1 MGCSPSRIDQLP
13 AVSLCHDRCKFLE
26 EALYQSYALADAHV
40 AYMHSLK
47 SLGPTLR
54 RFFDQT
60 LINDQSDS
68 QSNGDP
74 ETVAKLSK
82 PSSPDNCP
90 SSSTNSE
97 TSHIDFPSDLEDE
110 EFRDNKDFDSLHT
123 IQQNQFNSYSYDH
136 HDYNGYDYPAWK
148 TPPPPASSSS
158 AWDFLNFFETYER
171 YELPAKDKEFVR
183 EIRREDKSG
192 KCREEDRRGV
202 RLKAEKGNGVKRN
215 KVDVVEEKKVESVKE
230 ESKESKDLGQ
240 QAKNQS
246 VLEIMKEVEVLFDRA
261 AESGNEVLKILDAG
275 KFRYYSKNSVYK
287 GVSSKTLQTVSPSYL
302 EKNGSVHGGFGED
315 LGIFSVNLSSTLRK
329 LCLWEKKLYDEVKA
343 EEKLRIIHAKNCRQM
358 NNLDENGADAN
369 KVNSTRSLLR
379 MLSTKIKVAIQV
391 IDKISTTINKLR
403 DEELWPLISNLIEKL
418 LGMWKVMLECHRCQS
433 RAVVEASSLDAIA
446 SNVKFSDACLEAA
459 IQLKIEL
466 QNWNLCFSN
475 WISAQRG
482 YVKALNGWLLR
493 CLPSEP
499 EEMPDDVSPLSPGRI
514 GAPPVFAFC
523 NQWSLAIDRVSEME
537 VIYAMNGFF
546 ASVNQYGERHC
557 VYVQQRLTTD
567 KDMERKMKILEREG
581 QRLQK
586 MMQARGKVFQA
597 STAMHHTKMTNN
609 SSLQLGLKQIFVA
622 IERFSAD
629 TMHGYEEL
637 HVHIE
642 HSRLSQE
649 NPAAP

>member
-13 AVSLCHDRCKFLE
+13 AVSLCHDRCKFIE

-40 AYMHSLK
+40 AYMNSLK
-47 SLGPTLR
+47 SLGPTLH

-60 LINDQSDS
+60 LVNDQSDS

-74 ETVAKLSK
+74 EAVAKLSK

-97 TSHIDFPSDLEDE
+97 TSHIDFRSDSDDE
-110 EFRDNKDFDSLHT
+110 EFRDNKDFEPLIQSIKISLTHILT
-123 IQQNQFNSYSYDH
+123 ITMTITSTITLHGKLLHLRLQ
-136 HDYNGYDYPAWK
+136 
-148 TPPPPASSSS
+148 
-158 AWDFLNFFETYER
+158 
-171 YELPAKDKEFVR
+171 AKNR
-183 EIRREDKSG
+183 GEDKSG
-192 KCREEDRRGV
+192 KKREEDRRGV
-202 RLKAEKGNGVKRN
+202 KMKAEKGNDVKQN
-215 KVDVVEEKKVESVKE
+215 KVNVVEEKKVESVKE
-230 ESKESKDLGQ
+230 ESKDLGQ

-261 AESGNEVLKILDAG
+261 AESGNEVLNILDAG
-275 KFRYYSKNSVYK
+275 KFRYYYKNSVYT
-287 GVSSKTLQTVSPSYL
+287 GVSSKTMHTVSPSFL
-302 EKNGSVHGGFGED
+302 EKNGSVHGAFGED
-315 LGIFSVNLSSTLRK
+315 LGIISVNLSSTLRK

-343 EEKLRIIHAKNCRQM
+343 DEH
-358 NNLDENGADAN
+358 LDEKGADAN

-391 IDKISTTINKLR
+391 IDKISITINKLR
-403 DEELWPLISNLIEKL
+403 DEELWPLISNLIEKV
-418 LGMWKVMLECHRCQS
+418 LGMWKVMLECHRCQFQ
-433 RAVVEASSLDAIA
+433 AVVEARNVDVIP
-446 SNVKFSDACLEAA
+446 SNVKFSEACLEAA

-493 CLPSEP
+493 HLPSEP
-499 EEMPDDVSPLSPGRI
+499 AEMSDDVPPFSPGRR

-546 ASVNQYGERHC
+546 ASVDQYGERHC
-557 VYVQQRLTTD
+557 VYLQQRLTTD
-567 KDMERKMKILEREG
+567 KDVERKMKILEREG

-586 MMQARGKVFQA
+586 MMQARGKVYFQA
-597 STAMHHTKMTNN
+597 SEATHQTKTTNN

-629 TMHGYEEL
+629 NMHAYEEL
-637 HVHIE
+637 HGHVE

-649 NPAAP
+649 NPAAPP

>member
-97 TSHIDFPSDLEDE
+97 TSHIDFPSDLEDD

-136 HDYNGYDYPAWK
+136 RDYNGYDYPAWK

-171 YELPAKDKEFVR
+171 YELPAKDREFVR
-183 EIRREDKSG
+183 EIRGEDKSG
-192 KCREEDRRGV
+192 KSREEDKRGV
-202 RLKAEKGNGVKRN
+202 RLKAEKGNAVKQN

-287 GVSSKTLQTVSPSYL
+287 GISSKTLQTVSPSFL
-302 EKNGSVHGGFGED
+302 EKNGPVHGSFGED

-358 NNLDENGADAN
+358 NNLDEKGADAN

-433 RAVVEASSLDAIA
+433 QAVVEARSLDAIA

-475 WISAQRG
+475 WIIAQRG

-499 EEMPDDVSPLSPGRI
+499 EEMPDDVSPLSPGRV

-523 NQWSLAIDRVSEME
+523 NQWSHAIDRVSEME

-597 STAMHHTKMTNN
+597 STAMHQIKMTNS
-609 SSLQLGLKQIFVA
+609 SSLHLGLKQIFVA

-637 HVHIE
+637 HLHVE
-642 HSRLSQE
+642 HSRPSQE

>member
-13 AVSLCHDRCKFLE
+13 AVSLCHDRCKFIE

-47 SLGPTLR
+47 SLGPTLH

-60 LINDQSDS
+60 LVNDQSDS

-74 ETVAKLSK
+74 EAVAKLSK

-97 TSHIDFPSDLEDE
+97 TSHIDFRSDSDDE
-110 EFRDNKDFDSLHT
+110 EFRDNKDFEPLHAT
-123 IQQNQFNSYSYDH
+123 HQNQFNSYSYHH
-136 HDYNGYDYPAWK
+136 HDYNEHDYPSWK

-171 YELPAKDKEFVR
+171 YELPAKDKEFAG
-183 EIRREDKSG
+183 EIRGEDKSG
-192 KCREEDRRGV
+192 KKRAEDRRGV
-202 RLKAEKGNGVKRN
+202 KMKAEKGNDVKQN
-215 KVDVVEEKKVESVKE
+215 KVNVVEEKKVESVKE
-230 ESKESKDLGQ
+230 ESKDLGQ

-261 AESGNEVLKILDAG
+261 AESGNEVLNILDAG
-275 KFRYYSKNSVYK
+275 KFRYYYKNSVYR
-287 GVSSKTLQTVSPSYL
+287 GVSSKTLHTVSPSFL

-315 LGIFSVNLSSTLRK
+315 LGIISVNLSSTLRK

-358 NNLDENGADAN
+358 NNLDEKGADAN

-391 IDKISTTINKLR
+391 IDKISITINKLR
-403 DEELWPLISNLIEKL
+403 DEELWPLISNLIEKV
-418 LGMWKVMLECHRCQS
+418 LGMWKVMLECHRYQFQ
-433 RAVVEASSLDAIA
+433 AVVEARNLDVIP
-446 SNVKFSDACLEAA
+446 SNVKFSEACLEAA

-493 CLPSEP
+493 HLPSEP
-499 EEMPDDVSPLSPGRI
+499 AEMQDDVPPFSPCRR

-546 ASVNQYGERHC
+546 ASVDQNRGTALCLPTAKTDYRQGRGEKSEDLGEGGAE
-557 VYVQQRLTTD
+557 VA
-567 KDMERKMKILEREG
+567 KDDASSREG
-581 QRLQK
+581 VLSSH
-586 MMQARGKVFQA
+586 A
-597 STAMHHTKMTNN
+597 SDQND
-609 SSLQLGLKQIFVA
+609 Q
-622 IERFSAD
+622 
-629 TMHGYEEL
+629 
-637 HVHIE
+637 
-642 HSRLSQE
+642 
-649 NPAAP
+649 

>member
-13 AVSLCHDRCKFLE
+13 AVSLCHDRCKFIE

-47 SLGPTLR
+47 SLGPTLH

-60 LINDQSDS
+60 LVNDRSDS

-74 ETVAKLSK
+74 EAVAKLSK

-97 TSHIDFPSDLEDE
+97 TSHIDFRSDSDDE
-110 EFRDNKDFDSLHT
+110 EFRDNKDFEPLHA
-123 IQQNQFNSYSYDH
+123 IHQNQFNSYSYHH
-136 HDYNGYDYPAWK
+136 HDYNEHDYPAWK

-183 EIRREDKSG
+183 KIRGEDKSG
-192 KCREEDRRGV
+192 KKREEDRRGV
-202 RLKAEKGNGVKRN
+202 KMKAEKGNDVKQN
-215 KVDVVEEKKVESVKE
+215 KVNVVEEKKVESVKE
-230 ESKESKDLGQ
+230 ESKDLGQ

-261 AESGNEVLKILDAG
+261 AESGNEVLNILDAG
-275 KFRYYSKNSVYK
+275 KFRYYYKNSVYR
-287 GVSSKTLQTVSPSYL
+287 GVSSKTMHTVSPSFL
-302 EKNGSVHGGFGED
+302 EKNGSVHGAFGED
-315 LGIFSVNLSSTLRK
+315 LGIISVNLSSTLRK

-358 NNLDENGADAN
+358 NNLDEKGADAN

-391 IDKISTTINKLR
+391 IDKISITINKLR
-403 DEELWPLISNLIEKL
+403 DEELWPLISNLIEKVL
-418 LGMWKVMLECHRCQS
+418 VMWKVMLECHRCQFQ
-433 RAVVEASSLDAIA
+433 AVVEARNVDAIP
-446 SNVKFSDACLEAA
+446 SNVKFSEACLEAA

-493 CLPSEP
+493 HLPSEP
-499 EEMPDDVSPLSPGRI
+499 AEMSDDVPPFSPSRR

-546 ASVNQYGERHC
+546 ASVDQYGERHC
-557 VYVQQRLTTD
+557 VYLQQRLTTD
-567 KDMERKMKILEREG
+567 KDVERKVKILEREG

-586 MMQARGKVFQA
+586 MMQARGKVYFQA
-597 STAMHHTKMTNN
+597 SEATHQTKTTNN

-629 TMHGYEEL
+629 NMHAYEEL
-637 HVHIE
+637 HGHVE

-649 NPAAP
+649 NPAAPP

>member
-54 RFFDQT
+54 RFFDQI

-68 QSNGDP
+68 QSNGNP

-123 IQQNQFNSYSYDH
+123 IQQNQFNSYSYGH

-183 EIRREDKSG
+183 EIRGEDKSG
-192 KCREEDRRGV
+192 KSREEDKRGV
-202 RLKAEKGNGVKRN
+202 RLKAEKRNDVKQN

-230 ESKESKDLGQ
+230 ESKDLGQ

-287 GVSSKTLQTVSPSYL
+287 GVSSKTLQTVSPSFL

-315 LGIFSVNLSSTLRK
+315 LGIFSVNVSSTLRK

-358 NNLDENGADAN
+358 NNLDEKGADAN

-418 LGMWKVMLECHRCQS
+418 LSMWKVMLECHRCQS
-433 RAVVEASSLDAIA
+433 QAVVEARSLDAIA

-523 NQWSLAIDRVSEME
+523 NRWSLAMDRVSEME
-537 VIYAMNGFF
+537 VIYAMNGLF
-546 ASVNQYGERHC
+546 ASVNQYGELHC

-597 STAMHHTKMTNN
+597 STAMHQTKMTNN
-609 SSLQLGLKQIFVA
+609 SSLKFGLKQIFVA

-642 HSRLSQE
+642 HSRPSQE
-649 NPAAP
+649 IPAAP